1 MRTCE
6 EFGSTNV
13 VVRVP
18 VEHVYVQERDGK
30 WTDRGLEGV
39 DEKALWYCG
48 ECDHSWHEWFTE
60 AADRR

>member
-6 EFGSTNV
+6 VCGSTDV

-18 VEHVYVQERDGK
+18 IEHVYVQGSDGR
-30 WTDRGLEGV
+30 WTDRGSEGV

-48 ECDHSWHEWFTE
+48 DCDNCWYEWFTE
-60 AADRR
+60 VAHEG